1 MRRNQV
7 IIITVTEKQVK
18 VVSTVGTIHQHDIL
32 WHTAILQARWYT
44 EVCFNCSLFKHRFV
58 WTGYEPGE
66 LQFRGRCPSSEESS
80 CWRRRWSSENI
91 SVRAR
96 QYVVF
101 NVFNLVVNM
110 LVYSWQS
117 SSNYRLEGVLRLI
130 RLNIYMKWPTSTGS
144 MYLHLSTS
152 VYPYLLVA
160 SQKLHSSSATET

>member
-7 IIITVTEKQVK
+7 IIITVTEEQVK
-18 VVSTVGTIHQHDIL
+18 VVSTVGTIHRHDIL

-44 EVCFNCSLFKHRFV
+44 EVFFNCSLFKHRFV

-96 QYVVF
+96 QYV
-101 NVFNLVVNM
+101 

-152 VYPYLLVA
+152 VYPNLLVA